1 MWNEKKNIALILII
15 LLIVGILFSIQH
27 DQTKHYVES
36 LRNELSRL
44 ALTYET
50 YLTESGAY
58 GPIYLFAIYMVTTIF
73 MLPLWGFH
81 VTTGYAY
88 GTFWAALLISLTQAI
103 CAGAAFATSRYIARP
118 YIRGFLRTR
127 YGNKFDAIDRA
138 VSKKGLQTTIL
149 LRLSPIIPFGV
160 NNYLCGCTGI
170 KLWQWVLGTWIGVLP
185 GTTAYCNVGA
195 LGKTFTEDNEGRT
208 TDLQKAVLVL
218 QVCAGLGAVYYLNRL
233 STQALAKDGIGD
245 DAAAVAKGNKKG
257 T

>member
-1 MWNEKKNIALILII
+1 MSKDKAMRVKNVILII
-15 LLIVGILFSIQH
+15 LLIMLLCSF
-27 DQTKHYVES
+27 YVIVLSNDES
-36 LRNELSRL
+36 KKYLKTLRNEFSSLISQ
-44 ALTYET
+44 YEET
-50 YLTESGAY
+50 LLDAGSY
-58 GPIYLFAIYMVTTIF
+58 GPLYLFAIYLVTTVF

-88 GTFWAALLISLTQAI
+88 GTFWAALLISTTQAV
-103 CAGAAFATSRYIARP
+103 CAGAAFATSRYVARP
-118 YIRGFLRTR
+118 YIRDFLRTR

-195 LGKTFTEDNEGRT
+195 LGKSFSGET
-208 TDLQKAVLVL
+208 TNLQKAVLVL
-218 QVCAGLGAVYYLNRL
+218 QITAGLGAVYYLNRL
-233 STQALAKDGIGD
+233 ATRALAEEGIGED
-245 DAAAVAKGNKKG
+245 KDLNDKKS
-257 T
+257 

>member
-1 MWNEKKNIALILII
+1 MKKHIIILIVMLTVLITTYFLILSNDNSKEYLKSFKNEFSSLISKYEET
-15 LLIVGILFSIQH
+15 LL
-27 DQTKHYVES
+27 
-36 LRNELSRL
+36 
-44 ALTYET
+44 
-50 YLTESGAY
+50 GAGPLY
-58 GPIYLFAIYMVTTIF
+58 GPLYLFVIYLITTIF

-88 GTFWAALLISLTQAI
+88 GTFWAALLISTTQAL
-103 CAGAAFATSRYIARP
+103 CAGAAFATSRYVARP
-118 YIRGFLRTR
+118 YIRDFLRAR

-195 LGKTFTEDNEGRT
+195 LGKSFSGET
-208 TDLQKAVLVL
+208 TNLQKAVLAL
-218 QVCAGLGAVYYLNRL
+218 QITAGLGAVYYLNRL
-233 STQALAKDGIGD
+233 ATRALAQEGIGED
-245 DAAAVAKGNKKG
+245 KDVTDKKS
-257 T
+257 